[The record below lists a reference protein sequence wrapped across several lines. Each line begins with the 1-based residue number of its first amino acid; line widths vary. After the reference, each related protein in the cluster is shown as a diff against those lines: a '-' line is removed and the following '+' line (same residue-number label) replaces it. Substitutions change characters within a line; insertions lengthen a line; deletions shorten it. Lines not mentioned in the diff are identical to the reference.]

1 MRRTGKGRPMFL
13 FWVLLILAPVNVAY
27 RLVDPDSVWL
37 WIGLFAGFF
46 QIGAF
51 YGPTFSTVQEL
62 VPPQI
67 RGTAVGFYLLMLNFI
82 GLGVGISLGGV
93 VIDLYEAAGIGEPYT
108 RGLLSFTFLSFV
120 SIPLFLMAGRRF
132 SKDQKRIAELLAVRA

>member
-13 FWVLLILAPVNVAY
+13 FWVLLILAPINVAY
-27 RLVDPDSVWL
+27 RVVEPDSVWF
-37 WIGLFAGFF
+37 WTGLFAGYF
-46 QIGAF
+46 QIGVF

-93 VIDLYEAAGIGEPYT
+93 VIDYYKGTGMGAPYT
-108 RGLLSFTFLSFV
+108 WGLLSFTFLSFIA
-120 SIPLFLMAGRRF
+120 IPLFLMAGRRF
-132 SKDQKRIAELLAVRA
+132 KEDQRRIAELFPN